1 MEIRFAKASD
11 IDRFM
16 DLVRL
21 VKDDF
26 PGLETE
32 ESLKEH
38 RDTVLRFIENR
49 SAICALEDGGTAGVL
64 LFSAEDGELCFL
76 AVHPLFRR
84 RHIAEKMFSLMIS
97 QMDVDKDIKITT
109 FREGDP
115 KGISARAFYKKLGFS
130 EGELFVEF
138 GYPAQKLI
146 LKRK

>member
-11 IDRFM
+11 IDRLM

-49 SAICALEDGGTAGVL
+49 SARSASWKMADLPAFFCFRQRTESCVFLPCT
-64 LFSAEDGELCFL
+64 LFSEDVVYPKKCFRL
-76 AVHPLFRR
+76 
-84 RHIAEKMFSLMIS
+84 
-97 QMDVDKDIKITT
+97 
-109 FREGDP
+109 
-115 KGISARAFYKKLGFS
+115 
-130 EGELFVEF
+130 
-138 GYPAQKLI
+138 
-146 LKRK
+146 